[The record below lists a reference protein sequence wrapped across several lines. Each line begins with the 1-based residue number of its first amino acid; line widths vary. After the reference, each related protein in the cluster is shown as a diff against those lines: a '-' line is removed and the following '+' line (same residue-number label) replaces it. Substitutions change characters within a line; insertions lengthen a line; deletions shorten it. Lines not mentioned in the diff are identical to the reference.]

1 MTALNKSKKIVSRVG
16 KVIKQAKNKFPRFS
30 GPGKT
35 EVATIEM
42 PQVDDTYAAGS
53 GGPQFMAQFGIHNF
67 KRQSSG
73 VFGITQAGGGGVD
86 EGVLFSNPLTEKTEV
101 GKEKA
106 KEKEDSSAGV
116 SPGLKARASS
126 RADRRR
132 TILDKLRVLR
142 GRTSSTT
149 KTIDNTE

>member
-1 MTALNKSKKIVSRVG
+1 
-16 KVIKQAKNKFPRFS
+16 
-30 GPGKT
+30 
-35 EVATIEM
+35 
-42 PQVDDTYAAGS
+42 
-53 GGPQFMAQFGIHNF
+53 MAQFGIHNF

-73 VFGITQAGGGGVD
+73 MFGITQAGGGGVD